1 MDGNAQPFDLIGEPK
16 LDDDAVVALA
26 VAVQEAAVLTAE
38 TLAGVTRR
46 PATVSIGD
54 LLEPVKARDLSTDGV
69 ACEISTIGGGPLA
82 ILLLNDE
89 NTVALAD
96 VFFGG
101 PGSRAERRP
110 APIEVQA
117 IVSSLPSVIEPVVAA
132 VTSSGGHEIQ
142 MRASDSITAPA
153 ADLVRLDLSFDIDGV
168 EIEAALFAPDPDR
181 AGPAGGTSAEMLQLA
196 AGIPVQFD
204 VDLGSIPMLATEVQG
219 LATGDIVIFDVGVDD
234 EVTVRSGNRE
244 FLRGSVDDTAGRRML
259 SVTEVLS
266 AH

>member
-46 PATVSIGD
+46 PATVTIGD
-54 LLEPVKARDLSTDGV
+54 LLEPVKARDLPSEGV
-69 ACEISTIGGGPLA
+69 ACEISTVGGSPLA
-82 ILLLNDE
+82 ILLLSDE
-89 NTVALAD
+89 NTVAIAD

-101 PGSRAERRP
+101 PGSGAERRP

-117 IVSSLPSVIEPVVAA
+117 IVSSLPPVIEPVVAA

-142 MRASDSITAPA
+142 MRASDEITAPA

-168 EIEAALFAPDPDR
+168 EIQAALFAPDPDR
-181 AGPAGGTSAEMLQLA
+181 AGPTGGTSAEMLQLA

-204 VDLGSIPMLATEVQG
+204 VDLGSIPMQAGEVQG
-219 LATGDIVIFDVGVDD
+219 LATGDIVIFDVGLDD

-244 FLRGSVDDTAGRRML
+244 FVRGSIDESAGRRML